1 MDSVGMHSLSSAA
14 AQGGQTTSSEHA
26 SGSVFT
32 GWGTDVQTPQDASH
46 QGGILSS
53 VFCANVFI
61 PRVYIELYHD
71 TLEASCGARVATA
84 DSRLSI
90 RVRVPITA
98 LCYDYACMATA
109 MV

>member
-1 MDSVGMHSLSSAA
+1 MHSLSSAA

-32 GWGTDVQTPQDASH
+32 GWGTDVR
-46 QGGILSS
+46 
-53 VFCANVFI
+53 VNVFI
-61 PRVYIELYHD
+61 PRVYHD

-90 RVRVPITA
+90 RVRVPIAA